1 MNSRRLFLFLSAF
14 ALAIAMASTS
24 VRAESGTTAG
34 ASGSA
39 QATMAATNDLST
51 NPYLVSINARKNQ
64 TYDTT
69 KFKKNPPYVLALA
82 AQGPTNSWA
91 TLFDAHAR
99 WEVSQVGPS
108 VVKTLLYADANGSAD
123 KQVPEVEDLLS
134 QNPDALILT
143 PMSAAALSAPVERAM
158 AQGVPVI
165 LCASPVDTDNFVTEI
180 GTDLVRL
187 GTSHA
192 EWLVQQLNGKGSIVE
207 MDGIPGVGT
216 AELAKTGAAS
226 VWANNPGITV
236 LDKQYGQWDVA
247 TAKKVMEQWI
257 AKYGTQINGI
267 WSNGAQMS
275 QGIISAYLDAKL
287 PIPPLAGGEYSNG
300 FLRLAADNKV
310 TFQAV
315 QYPPSMSVLCVDTA
329 IKILQG
335 QPVKRYIDVQDAFP
349 GSQDFTDKDI
359 AKFYNP
365 KWTDDVFGPVLM
377 PDSELAKLGYLK
389 P

>member
-1 MNSRRLFLFLSAF
+1 MYSRKLFLSLGAA
-14 ALAIAMASTS
+14 ALAIAMAASS
-24 VRAESGTTAG
+24 AEAKSNA
-34 ASGSA
+34 APSAQSRA
-39 QATMAATNDLST
+39 QATMAPTNDLAS
-51 NPYLVSINARKNQ
+51 NPYLVKVNKNKST

-69 KFKKNPPYVLALA
+69 KFKKSPPYTIALA

-99 WEVSQVGPS
+99 WEVGQVGPT

-143 PMSAAALSAPVERAM
+143 PMSSAALSASVERAM

-165 LCASPVDTDNFVTEI
+165 LCASPVDTDNYVTEI

-192 EWLVQQLNGKGSIVE
+192 NWLVQQLNGKGNIVV

-216 AELAKTGAAS
+216 AELAKLGAQS
-226 VWANNPGITV
+226 IWAQNPGIKV
-236 LDKQYGQWDVA
+236 LDEQYGQWDVA
-247 TAKKVMEQWI
+247 TAKKIMEGWI
-257 AKYGTQINGI
+257 AKYGKDINGI

-300 FLRLAADNKV
+300 FLRLAAENKV

-315 QYPPSMSVLCVDTA
+315 QYPPSMSALCVDTA
-329 IKILQG
+329 VKILQG
-335 QPVKRYIDVQDAFP
+335 QPVKRFIDIQDAFP

-359 AKFYNP
+359 AKFFNA

-377 PDSELAKLGYLK
+377 PDSELGKLGYLK
-389 P
+389 K

>member
-1 MNSRRLFLFLSAF
+1 MVG
-14 ALAIAMASTS
+14 TS
-24 VRAESGTTAG
+24 VQAKNATLTGNT
-34 ASGSA
+34 
-39 QATMAATNDLST
+39 QATMTATDELSS
-51 NPYLVSINARKNQ
+51 NPYLVGVNKRKAE

-69 KFKKNPPYVLALA
+69 KFKKDPPYTIALA

-99 WEVSQVGPS
+99 WEVAKVGPT
-108 VVKTLLYADANGSAD
+108 VVKNLLYADANGSAD

-143 PMSAAALSAPVERAM
+143 PMSSAALSAPVERAM

-192 EWLVQQLNGKGSIVE
+192 EWLVQQLNGKGNIVV

-216 AELAKTGAAS
+216 AELAKVGAAS
-226 VWANNPGITV
+226 VWAKNPGIKI
-236 LDKQYGQWDVA
+236 LDEQYGQWDVA
-247 TAKKVMEQWI
+247 TGKKIMEQWI
-257 AKYGTQINGI
+257 AKYGNQINGI

-275 QGIISAYLDAKL
+275 QGIISAYIDAKM
-287 PIPPLAGGEYSNG
+287 PVPPLAGGEYSNG
-300 FLRLAADNKV
+300 FLRMAADNKV

-335 QPVKRYIDVQDAFP
+335 EPVKRFIDVQDAFP

-359 AKFYNP
+359 SQFYNS
-365 KWTDDVFGPVLM
+365 KWSDDVFGPVLM
-377 PDSELAKLGYLK
+377 PDSELDKLGYLK
-389 P
+389 K